1 MTGMYADE
9 HSGHTTCGAPGC
21 TSFHLFC
28 PDCGG
33 RRHVGDSL
41 ITAAPPL
48 AADGRTDGLPSPVE
62 LTVAAGR
69 DEYRLAGS

>member
-1 MTGMYADE
+1 MTGMYTAD

-33 RRHVGDSL
+33 RRHAGDSL
-41 ITAAPPL
+41 TGTTDSG
-48 AADGRTDGLPSPVE
+48 ADGLTGTLELADSP
-62 LTVAAGR
+62 GR